1 MIAQIHSATARFAN
15 AFYSCFE
22 EPIVFWYSAGSVR
35 QSLLQNKIWPHSH
48 LKWESELGKYRQPGP
63 PQGGERIAGNSWLC
77 NIHPEFRYGKPRID
91 FLLELKRYTL
101 RVNGVGCFPDKPIER
116 SAVLT
121 GTDSG
126 QRRLGSYGGPLRSRN
141 DHKVVAQ
148 CGSLSGLWRGSGW
161 AEAAGRSSAVRAWI
175 CESEGG

>member
-1 MIAQIHSATARFAN
+1 MRVWVGEISTAR
-15 AFYSCFE
+15 
-22 EPIVFWYSAGSVR
+22 
-35 QSLLQNKIWPHSH
+35 
-48 LKWESELGKYRQPGP
+48 P

-77 NIHPEFRYGKPRID
+77 NIRPEFRYGKPRID

-101 RVNGVGCFPDKPIER
+101 RVNGVGCFPDKSIER

-121 GTDSG
+121 GTGSG

-161 AEAAGRSSAVRAWI
+161 CRSSREELCCAGMDMWI
-175 CESEGG
+175 RGRVKQKAAPKDPFRIAADRISFGNVAAIYQCFKMGKF